1 MSSASVNLSNE
12 SPASSVAPLPIPP
25 PVEGAQNAAEFTLP
39 LSPRTTATALAVL
52 EMAPEDLRGL
62 VYGLLQTL
70 DRRDKAH
77 AEELQE
83 IQGRLQ
89 SAEESFGE
97 VSARLAEY
105 EASDEPERPDDF
117 EPNEGKVTTLIPI
130 TEGFQVQAKWVRR
143 RDDGQVDLLA
153 GRDIDEDVY
162 VAPLYASPTQVID
175 EPVETM
181 PVWYH
186 RLLVGPSEGYH
197 DLVADT
203 KKLDDW
209 GLDAE
214 VQRYR
219 RHHERQ
225 RELQLEIERLEGERT
240 LITHQLAA
248 GQRRLEAAQAP
259 GRVRRL
265 ERLGEWGNRK
275 GKQLARRGRARYGL
289 GSPF

>member
-12 SPASSVAPLPIPP
+12 SPASSITPLPIPP
-25 PVEGAQNAAEFTLP
+25 PIEETQNAAEFTLP
-39 LSPRTTATALAVL
+39 LSPRTTATVLAVL

-89 SAEESFGE
+89 TAEESFE
-97 VSARLAEY
+97 EASARLAEY

-153 GRDIDEDVY
+153 GRDTDEDMY
-162 VAPLYASPTQVID
+162 VIPLYASPTQVID

-186 RLLVGPSEGYH
+186 WLLVSPSEGYH
-197 DLVADT
+197 DLVANT
-203 KKLDDW
+203 KKLDNW

-219 RHHERQ
+219 RSWEQQ
-225 RELQLEIERLEGERT
+225 RELQLEIECLEGERA
-240 LITHQLAA
+240 IVTHSLATC
-248 GQRRLEAAQAP
+248 QRHLEAAQAP
-259 GRVRRL
+259 GQVCRL
-265 ERLGEWGNRK
+265 ERLGEWGDWK
-275 GKQLARRGRARYGL
+275 GKQLARRGRARHGL